1 MITIMKKN
9 YVKPTIDC
17 IDVIMS
23 ESLLAGSN
31 EVFDTTQSPN
41 ISDIESDSK
50 MNNYNIWNFE
60 D

>member
-1 MITIMKKN
+1 MKKN

-31 EVFDTTQSPN
+31 EVFDTTQSPT

>member
-1 MITIMKKN
+1 MKKN

-23 ESLLAGSN
+23 EGLLAGSN
-31 EVFDTTQSPN
+31 EVFDTTQSPT

-50 MNNYNIWNFE
+50 INNYNIWDFE